1 MISVIVA
8 VQNVEKS
15 LSKCLHSIKGQTYR
29 KLEVILIDNGSIDKS
44 GEICERFAK
53 NDSRFK
59 VVHIERSNLSTAK
72 NIGLSYAKG
81 DYVCF
86 VNAVDWIDA
95 EMLEQ
100 LITANIN
107 FNTDIVTCRY
117 YEDTIAE
124 LFLVPGP
131 IETRLMSKDEAIQL
145 CLAQTRTHGFL
156 CNKLFKIEL
165 FNSDSAIRF
174 DEGIEHYE
182 DLLVTMQCF
191 YKSRAIVYSPPPHYH
206 YYLSRHLPVNVLQ
219 NKRKL
224 TGLKALKQAIDLLA
238 QDPSIDTS
246 VLKDYHT
253 RLTLSSLFLLVTPEN
268 VNDPMIADLKKKLHH
283 FSMIEHK
290 DKDLR
295 KCCMITRK
303 STGLG
308 KIYWDMFYKKSMAE

>member
-29 KLEVILIDNGSIDKS
+29 KLQVILIDNGSIDKS
-44 GEICERFAK
+44 GEICEKFAK
-53 NDSRFK
+53 IDSRFK
-59 VVHIERSNLSTAK
+59 VIHIERSNLSTAK
-72 NIGLSYAKG
+72 NVGLSYAKG

-165 FNSDSAIRF
+165 FNSDSTIRF
-174 DEGIEHYE
+174 DEGIDHYE
-182 DLLVTMQCF
+182 DLLVAMQCF
-191 YKSRAIVYSPPPHYH
+191 FKSRSIVYSPPPHYH

-219 NKRKL
+219 NIRKL
-224 TGLKALKQAIDLLA
+224 TGLKALEKAIDLLA
-238 QDPSIDTS
+238 QDLSIDTS

-253 RLTLSSLFLLVTPEN
+253 RLTLASLFLLITPEN

-283 FSMIEHK
+283 FSMSEHK

-295 KCCMITRK
+295 KCCVITRK
-303 STGLG
+303 NTGLG
-308 KIYWDMFYKKSMAE
+308 KIYWDMFYKKSMVE

>member
-44 GEICERFAK
+44 SEICERFAK

-131 IETRLMSKDEAIQL
+131 IETRLMSKDEAIQSFL
-145 CLAQTRTHGFL
+145 DQKKTYLELKRLGQTEEVAAVIAFL
-156 CNKLFKIEL
+156 C
-165 FNSDSAIRF
+165 SDKASF
-174 DEGIEHYE
+174 
-182 DLLVTMQCF
+182 
-191 YKSRAIVYSPPPHYH
+191 
-206 YYLSRHLPVNVLQ
+206 VNGSNYRVDA
-219 NKRKL
+219 
-224 TGLKALKQAIDLLA
+224 G
-238 QDPSIDTS
+238 S
-246 VLKDYHT
+246 VAT
-253 RLTLSSLFLLVTPEN
+253 
-268 VNDPMIADLKKKLHH
+268 I
-283 FSMIEHK
+283 
-290 DKDLR
+290 
-295 KCCMITRK
+295 
-303 STGLG
+303 
-308 KIYWDMFYKKSMAE
+308 